1 MSLTIHNTTL
11 SVIQGDVTELEVD
24 AIVNA
29 ANDQFSMGS
38 GVAGAIKKKGGWII
52 EEEAMAQGP
61 VPLGEAIVTTAGN
74 LPSIYVIH
82 AVGAKQ
88 GTKADRDNIA
98 KCAKNSLLRAEE
110 RNLKNI
116 AFPAI
121 GTGIGGFPVD
131 ECARI
136 LLKAICDH
144 IKGGTCLEK
153 ILITLFDKG
162 SYLSFKKV
170 FDEMKPQLMA

>member
-1 MSLTIHNTTL
+1 MSLIIHNTTL
-11 SVIQGDVTELEVD
+11 SIIQGDITELEVD

-29 ANDQFSMGS
+29 ANDQLLMGS

-61 VPLGEAIVTTAGN
+61 VPIGEAIVTTAGN

-82 AVGAKQ
+82 AVGVGQ
-88 GTKADRDNIA
+88 GAKADKDSLI
-98 KCAKNSLLRAEE
+98 KCTRNSLLRAEE
-110 RNLKNI
+110 RNLKSI

-136 LLKAICDH
+136 MLRVICDH
-144 IKGGTCLEK
+144 LKGDTSLEK
-153 ILITLFDKG
+153 VIVALFDKM
-162 SYLSFKKV
+162 SYSSFSKIL
-170 FDEMKPQLMA
+170 DELKASL